1 MTIMR
6 MLLKKSIPI
15 MTTTTNEKLIDR
27 KELAAR
33 WKVSIPTLKRME
45 SRGEL
50 QPVTISERIIRYNLA
65 VIERMEGS
73 IEGRQAV

>member
-1 MTIMR
+1 MTD
-6 MLLKKSIPI
+6 
-15 MTTTTNEKLIDR
+15 TTKTKIDDQLFLDR
-27 KELAAR
+27 KSLAKR

-50 QPVTISERIIRYNLA
+50 QPVTISERIIRYNIA